1 MTRRILVIEDDAPLR
16 AFVRTVLSGE
26 GHGVDEA
33 PDGETGLAKLAALP
47 YDLVITDMRMPGKS
61 GLEVLRE
68 GRNVSPTTAWVV
80 MTAHGS
86 VDNAVEAMKAGA
98 ADYLTKPFRSPD
110 ELRGVVARVLREGA
124 SGEETSGEGLSGR
137 LPPEELI
144 FAGEGMDRVRELVR
158 QVAGTPA
165 TVLLQGESGTG
176 KEVMAR
182 YIHETSPRRTAP
194 YVAVNCAALAE
205 SLLESE
211 LFGHEKG
218 AFTGAAA
225 TRKGRF
231 ESADSGTLFLDEMGE
246 IGASVQVKLLRVIQ
260 EREVE
265 RVGGNEPIP
274 IDVRLVA
281 ATNRDLRSSVD
292 DGTFRRDLFYRLN
305 VFPIRLPSL
314 SARPGAIVPM
324 AGHFSRRAAAAFG
337 KAPPSISP
345 AATAAL
351 LGHRWPGNIR
361 ELQNVIER
369 AVIVS
374 SGVIDP
380 AHLDLEAIAGESQ
393 AGGIL
398 RAQERETIAR
408 ILREEGGNR
417 RRTAE
422 RLGIS
427 LRTLQYRIREFGL

>member
-33 PDGETGLAKLAALP
+33 PDGEAGLAKLAALP
-47 YDLVITDMRMPGKS
+47 YDLVVTDMRMPGRS
-61 GLEVLRE
+61 GLDVLRE
-68 GRNVSPTTAWVV
+68 GRNLSPSTRWVV

-110 ELRGVVARVLREGA
+110 DLRGVVARVLGEADAEREAADGR
-124 SGEETSGEGLSGR
+124 SPGR

-144 FAGEGMDRVRELVR
+144 FAGEGMDRVRELVG
-158 QVAGTPA
+158 QVAPTTA
-165 TVLLQGESGTG
+165 SVLLTGESGTG
-176 KEVMAR
+176 KEVLAR
-182 YIHETSPRRTAP
+182 SSTGPAPAGSVRSSPSTAPPWPRRCWRA
-194 YVAVNCAALAE
+194 N
-205 SLLESE
+205 SS
-211 LFGHEKG
+211 
-218 AFTGAAA
+218 A
-225 TRKGRF
+225 TRRAPSPGPRQHARGV
-231 ESADSGTLFLDEMGE
+231 SRRPTAAPCLLDEMGE
-246 IGASVQVKLLRVIQ
+246 IGEAVQVKLLRVIQ

-265 RVGGNEPIP
+265 RVGGNTPLP
-274 IDVRLVA
+274 VDVRLIA
-281 ATNRDLRSSVD
+281 ATNRDLRAAVET
-292 DGTFRRDLFYRLN
+292 GTFRRDLFYRLN
-305 VFPIRLPSL
+305 VFPIRLPPL
-314 SARPGAIVPM
+314 SARRAAILPL
-324 AGHFSRRAAAAFG
+324 AEHFARRAASAFG
-337 KAPPSISP
+337 KAPPEISP
-345 AATAAL
+345 AAAQAL
-351 LGHRWPGNIR
+351 LAHRWPGNIR

-374 SGVIDP
+374 PGLIEP
-380 AHLDLEAIAGESQ
+380 AHLDLEAAPAEPGD
-393 AGGIL
+393 GGIL
-398 RAQERETIAR
+398 RSQERETIAR